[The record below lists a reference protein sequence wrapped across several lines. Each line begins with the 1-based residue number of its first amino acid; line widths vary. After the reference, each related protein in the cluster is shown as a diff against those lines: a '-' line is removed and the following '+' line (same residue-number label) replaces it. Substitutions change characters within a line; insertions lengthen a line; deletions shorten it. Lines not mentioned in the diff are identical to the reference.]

1 MLLELSQSAEED
13 KTSSQAVFSFVQ
25 DVANVVV
32 NGKIRVVECETMS
45 SNALSDG
52 DPWVLESDV
61 EGWRRK
67 RR

>member
-13 KTSSQAVFSFVQ
+13 GTSSQAVFSSVQ

-32 NGKIRVVECETMS
+32 NGKIRVVECEAMS

-52 DPWVLESDV
+52 DP
-61 EGWRRK
+61 
-67 RR
+67 